1 MQRRALRRPPG
12 YAVALGLS
20 VLLGLAAAP
29 GRAAPPA
36 SPSMRAATAAPF
48 AAVDDLGAR
57 LRLPAPPRRIVSL
70 APGAT
75 EMLFAAGAGGLVIGT
90 AEYSDIPEAARR
102 IRRIGDAHAVDVERI
117 VALRPDVVVAW
128 PGGNPA
134 PHIERLERLGVPV
147 YRHRIAT
154 LADLPGALR
163 RLGALAGTAAQAE
176 RAARRVERRL
186 HELEQ
191 RYGGGRPATVLLQ
204 VWGRPVYTVGGRQ
217 PMSDALRLCG
227 VRNAFG
233 DLQELS
239 PVLSVEAVI
248 ARDPEIIVAASPP
261 GLASEW
267 LADWRRYA
275 MLSAVRTGR
284 LVAFEDQRLGRLG
297 PSVLDATEGLCRALN
312 P

>member
-1 MQRRALRRPPG
+1 MAALLVL
-12 YAVALGLS
+12 A
-20 VLLGLAAAP
+20 VLLAAP
-29 GRAAPPA
+29 AVHAEAPV
-36 SPSMRAATAAPF
+36 T
-48 AAVDDLGAR
+48 AVDDLGTH

-90 AEYSDIPEAARR
+90 AQFSDIPEAARR
-102 IRRIGDAHAVDVERI
+102 IQRIGDAHAVDVERI

-147 YRHRIAT
+147 YRHRIT
-154 LADLPGALR
+154 RLADLPAALR
-163 RLGALAGTAAQAE
+163 RLGALAGTRVQAE
-176 RAARRVERRL
+176 SAARTLERRL
-186 HELEQ
+186 HEIEE
-191 RYGGGRPATVLLQ
+191 RYSGSRPATALLQ

-227 VRNAFG
+227 VRNAFA
-233 DLQELS
+233 DLEELS

-248 ARDPEIIVAASPP
+248 ARDPEIIIAASPP

-267 LADWRRYA
+267 LADWHRYA
-275 MLSAVRTGR
+275 MLRAVRTGR

-297 PSVLDATEGLCRALN
+297 PSVLDATAALCRALN